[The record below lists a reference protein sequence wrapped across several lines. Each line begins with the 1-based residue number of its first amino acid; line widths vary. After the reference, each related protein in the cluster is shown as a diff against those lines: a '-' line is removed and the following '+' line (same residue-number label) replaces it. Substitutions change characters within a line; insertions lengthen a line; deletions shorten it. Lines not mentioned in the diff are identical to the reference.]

1 MRVFV
6 TGADG
11 FLGSNLLRELKS
23 RGHEVVAFLQK
34 SRSHEHIEEF
44 IDEKQFGDLL
54 DPKSLIDSTKN
65 CDAVIHTAANT
76 DIWPPRKEIVRRVN
90 IEGTKN
96 VVRAVQENGIK
107 RLVYVGTANSFGPG
121 TKESPGDE
129 TRPYAAAKYGLDYM
143 DSKYEVHQFVEA
155 EAKAGRLPAI
165 IVNPTFMMGEHDSKP
180 GPGEMLIGIYHQKAP
195 GYSPGGRNIV
205 HVKDACV
212 AIANA
217 LEMGRIGESYI
228 LAGENMDYKELF
240 GLMAEIVGSKAP
252 TKAIPGWAT
261 VLFGTVLSGLSK
273 IFGFRPSVSR
283 EMALISCDT
292 NYFTS
297 KKAQEELKMPQT
309 SARIAIEDH
318 HRWFVEH
325 DYYNKK

>member
-90 IEGTKN
+90 IEGSKN

-129 TRPYAAAKYGLDYM
+129 SRPYAAAKYGLDYM

-195 GYSPGGRNIV
+195 GYSPGGRNVV

-217 LEMGRIGESYI
+217 LEMGADWRELHFGWREYGLQRIVWIDG
-228 LAGENMDYKELF
+228 GN
-240 GLMAEIVGSKAP
+240 
-252 TKAIPGWAT
+252 
-261 VLFGTVLSGLSK
+261 
-273 IFGFRPSVSR
+273 
-283 EMALISCDT
+283 
-292 NYFTS
+292 
-297 KKAQEELKMPQT
+297 
-309 SARIAIEDH
+309 
-318 HRWFVEH
+318 RWFKSAYQSDSRMGNRPFWNCSLWLVKDLWLSSECKSRDGTH
-325 DYYNKK
+325 LVRHKLFHVKKGSGRTKDASNICKDRY